1 MWWKKRRILRRRC
14 SELDVKRQ
22 KKDVW
27 KLTEKK
33 RERSKAVNIRA
44 KSE

>member
-1 MWWKKRRILRRRC
+1 MAASNEEAK
-14 SELDVKRQ
+14 

-33 RERSKAVNIRA
+33 IKRLKGVYIKAKKKINEVW
-44 KSE
+44 KQDE

>member
-1 MWWKKRRILRRRC
+1 MLGVSK
-14 SELDVKRQ
+14 KRQ

-33 RERSKAVNIRA
+33 RERVKGVYIRA
-44 KSE
+44 KKKINEVWRKN